1 MWFLFTTFGPLILDL
16 VAKAISPVTGTTVAQ
31 QIGQLQAQQQIPTLL
46 AFDQSILLVWPQV
59 VVLVAMTVACFALAY
74 VAFMRQEVRA

>member
-1 MWFLFTTFGPLILDL
+1 
-16 VAKAISPVTGTTVAQ
+16 V
-31 QIGQLQAQQQIPTLL
+31 
-46 AFDQSILLVWPQV
+46 LLVWPQV

>member
-1 MWFLFTTFGPLILDL
+1 
-16 VAKAISPVTGTTVAQ
+16 VTSVLLNPTSNPQATLPGSLGQAQ
-31 QIGQLQAQQQIPTLL
+31 QAQQQIPTLL

>member
-1 MWFLFTTFGPLILDL
+1 
-16 VAKAISPVTGTTVAQ
+16 
-31 QIGQLQAQQQIPTLL
+31 
-46 AFDQSILLVWPQV
+46 